1 MHTRTNILTGAL
13 FVVIFVLGWLTG
25 RHELKENWAS
35 PEQVQNMQIEM
46 GELRKFIDSRCDGC
60 AIELATC
67 DKERHELT
75 EELNVRC
82 KNVIQYAV
90 TLELE
95 NSKLNKIIDRCG
107 CSRD

>member
-1 MHTRTNILTGAL
+1 MVAIT
-13 FVVIFVLGWLTG
+13 FGWMAG
-25 RHELKENWAS
+25 RHELKDTWTS
-35 PEQVQNMQIEM
+35 PEVAENMHIEM
-46 GELRKFIDSRCDGC
+46 GELRKFIDSRCNGC
-60 AIELATC
+60 TIKLSTC
-67 DKERHELT
+67 EKERHELT

-82 KNVIQYAV
+82 KNVIKYAV